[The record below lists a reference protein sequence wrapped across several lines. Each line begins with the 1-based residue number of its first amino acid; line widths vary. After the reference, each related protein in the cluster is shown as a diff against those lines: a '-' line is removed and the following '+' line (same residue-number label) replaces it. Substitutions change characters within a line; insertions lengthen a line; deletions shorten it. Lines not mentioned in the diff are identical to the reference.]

1 MTYHQ
6 LALIHLATIVP
17 AFLIGTWLLAQRKG
31 TPQHRSLGKIYL
43 ALMLFTGVVT
53 LFMPAVVG
61 PRLFNHFGFIHLF
74 SLLTLY
80 SVPSAYLAARR
91 RDIAAHRG
99 AMIGLYVGGLLI
111 AGAFAFGPG
120 RLLNRWLLGSI

>member
-17 AFLIGTWLLAQRKG
+17 AFLIGTWLLAKRKG

-74 SLLTLY
+74 SVLTLY